1 MILKKFEKYSVL
13 GHVYLQPQTSKVF
26 LCHVFS
32 TLLRYQKMVTTPY
45 KLADRVHLTTWQGV
59 LVRCLAFR
67 RCSVFFLIVPGI
79 RPVFQTNHFVLLV
92 GISKNVFLS
101 CWNFLPIPMK
111 FSETSQP
118 WYGTRD
124 TMLSSIAILE
134 EAKDQLT
141 SPKSGPKKKCSPSFQ
156 INPIGFMGRMYI
168 LPTFTKRINQ
178 M

>member
-1 MILKKFEKYSVL
+1 MILKKFEKYNVL
-13 GHVYLQPQTSKVF
+13 GRVYLQPQTSRVS
-26 LCHVFS
+26 LSHVFS
-32 TLLRYQKMVTTPY
+32 TLLRYQKIVTTPY
-45 KLADRVHLTTWQGV
+45 KLADRLHLTTWQGV

-67 RCSVFFLIVPGI
+67 RCWVFFLIVPGI
-79 RPVFQTNHFVLLV
+79 RPVFQTNHFVFLV
-92 GISKNVFLS
+92 GISKKMSFYVFLS

-141 SPKSGPKKKCSPSFQ
+141 CSLQKVAQKKSAAPHFK
-156 INPIGFMGRMYI
+156 
-168 LPTFTKRINQ
+168 
-178 M
+178 